1 MLMKKP
7 PLLRLLAGIL
17 LLGIVLAW
25 FYWQHRQD
33 DGQPEAFASGNGRLE
48 ARQIDIASKF
58 AGRLEAVHVEEGDRV
73 SAGQVLAELDV
84 AALQAALHE
93 ARAQLRRAEQAR
105 GTAEA
110 MLAQRHQAEQTAQ
123 AYVEQR
129 ESEVE
134 FAGKQLQ
141 RTQEL
146 LDKGFNTRQQLD
158 LDQTRKQGSLAL
170 LGAAQSQ
177 VAESQ
182 AGVAAARSQ
191 VTEAQAAIEV
201 ARAAIQRLQTELD
214 DTVLKAPRDA
224 RVQYRLAEPGEIL
237 PAGGKVLTLLDL
249 AYVTMN
255 IYLPENIAGQIAIG
269 SEARLVLDAAP
280 DYVLPA
286 RVAHVAA
293 KAQFTPKSVET
304 ASERQKLVLQVKLQ
318 LDPQLLKTYEAQ
330 VKSGLPGQATV
341 RLDPTV
347 PWPAGLAVKLPP
359 VQAAPQE
366 AAENTAAGE

>member
-1 MLMKKP
+1 MKKP